1 MKKMKNLFEYA
12 TKELSQDAFLRWLFE
27 NYKCEKE
34 KVREAAYKLLN
45 EFCCLK
51 MKDGDITDLKTC
63 GQYKKID
70 VTVCFK
76 YNDRCYLVAI
86 EDKTFS
92 NEHDQLKKYND
103 ALENKENKYDICDKF
118 ELSDDEY
125 NNLKIFKIFYK
136 TDDDYFKEKD
146 ICEKNG
152 WKHYFINDVSKLF
165 SGISNTGSEIL
176 DDYIEHLAITSKK
189 VNEVSD
195 EPIKKWDYRN
205 FRTYLHKVILPEA
218 EKIFNGKKCKMTH
231 VGWYAYASL
240 EFKHNYD
247 FYKVKPN
254 KETEDKIIKK
264 ETENKITKKE
274 TELSMELKSY
284 DTESKNSVTESKNS
298 VTKSKNSDTGFK
310 VTFRLKG
317 KAKFEDD
324 EIIDVECDPK
334 LKDSFRNIIT
344 KSENFNKYSKK
355 WCVSSSSKKLDEKF
369 SNKNQLDIMTANI
382 VAVIKELADIFDE
395 CEHIDGIK

>member
-1 MKKMKNLFEYA
+1 MKNLFEYA
-12 TKELSQDAFLRWLFE
+12 TKELSQDAFLCWLFE
-27 NYKCEKE
+27 NYDCEKE

-51 MKDGDITDLKTC
+51 MKDGDITKLMIRK
-63 GQYKKID
+63 QYKKID

-103 ALENKENKYDICDKF
+103 ALENKENKDDICDKF

-152 WKHYFINDVSKLF
+152 WKHYFIDDVSKLF

-176 DDYIEHLAITSKK
+176 DDYIEHLAITRKK
-189 VNEVSD
+189 VNEVSA
-195 EPIKKWDYRN
+195 EPIKEWDYRN

-218 EKIFNGKKCKMTH
+218 EKIFDGKNCNIIHT
-231 VGWYAYASL
+231 GWHSYASL

-264 ETENKITKKE
+264 ETE
-274 TELSMELKSY
+274 LSMELK
-284 DTESKNSVTESKNS
+284 
-298 VTKSKNSDTGFK
+298 NSDTGYK

-334 LKDSFRNIIT
+334 LKDSFRNNIT
-344 KSENFNKYSKK
+344 KSENFNKYSNK
-355 WCVSSSSKKLDEKF
+355 WCISHSSKKLDEKF